1 MNIKRV
7 SALIIGGGP
16 AGAQCALWLKM
27 LGHHPV
33 IVEQAEVLGGLQA
46 LSPYQNHW
54 MVGLRHQSGKA
65 LAAGI
70 TAHIHEM
77 GIPVLFKTQVDDV
90 VVKADGVYV
99 NAGSHRYH
107 ADYLV
112 IASGVVPRR
121 DVFRESDKVLVGPG
135 EAVYHGNF
143 AGKRVAI
150 LGGGDNAYENQAF
163 IMGKN
168 PACCHVY
175 ARTKRA
181 RRNLAVEVDPA
192 HVFSGEYRA
201 DQASMT
207 VTYAGEA
214 RSYDMFIVL
223 YGWEANLPSALNAWR
238 ESLLDERGFVATN
251 AFCQTREPRFFAIG
265 EVADRMHP
273 CVVTAMA
280 DGVVAAKAMLVGLEG
295 SIK

>member
-1 MNIKRV
+1 MSIQRV

-33 IVEQAEVLGGLQA
+33 IIEQSDVLGGLQA

-65 LAAGI
+65 LAAEI
-70 TAHIHEM
+70 TTHIHEM
-77 GIPVLFKTQVDDV
+77 NIPVLFKTQVQEV
-90 VVKADGVYV
+90 AVKADGVYAK
-99 NAGSHRYH
+99 AGSHAYH

-112 IASGVVPRR
+112 IASGVLPKR
-121 DVFRESDKVLVGPG
+121 DVFRESDKVFVGPG
-135 EAVYHGNF
+135 EAVYHADF

-163 IMGKN
+163 IMGKH
-168 PACCHVY
+168 PACCHIY

-181 RRNLAVEVDPA
+181 RRNLAVEVDPL
-192 HVFSGEYRA
+192 HVFSGEYHA
-201 DQASMT
+201 DQAKMQVSH
-207 VTYAGEA
+207 AGEV
-214 RSYDMFIVL
+214 RDYDVFVVL
-223 YGWEANLPSALNAWR
+223 YGWEANIPAALNAWR
-238 ESLLDERGFVATN
+238 ERLLDERGFIATN

-273 CVVTAMA
+273 CVITAMA
-280 DGVVAAKAMLVGLEG
+280 DGVVAAKAMQAGLE
-295 SIK
+295 